1 MRMSVNPYTHM
12 AKAFH
17 WRGVRYPS
25 MTDFCRTHGLN
36 ECTVRSRLKRG
47 ITDDRLIARRVK
59 P

>member
-1 MRMSVNPYTHM
+1 MQIVNPYTHM

-59 P
+59 